1 MPDYVSRKK
10 LKKKVLDRWEN
21 EGGNLS
27 VRGKQLPAGELPP
40 KRKRKKDR
48 LGRSLDA
55 ALA

>member
-1 MPDYVSRKK
+1 MPDFVSKKK

-27 VRGKQLPAGELPP
+27 AGGKKSPESNLPP

-48 LGRSLDA
+48 LGKSLDA
-55 ALA
+55 ASA

>member
-10 LKKKVLDRWEN
+10 LKKRVIDRWEN

-27 VRGKQLPAGELPP
+27 TSPRTLRESEPPP

-48 LGRSLDA
+48 LGRSLQPA
-55 ALA
+55 

>member
-1 MPDYVSRKK
+1 MPDFVSKKK

-27 VRGKQLPAGELPP
+27 ASGKKSTESDLSP

-48 LGRSLDA
+48 QRQAIDGG
-55 ALA
+55 